1 MKKSLVRQ
9 VLLFIAVLSCAAP
22 AFAIYKCESDGS
34 VRYSDMPCPDA
45 KVLNIRGVA
54 PADAADAHQQALQDR
69 KKLKQLE
76 DARHKSERQEDKERR
91 SAARAQAAAHKA
103 CTRLAL
109 HKKWADEDAASA
121 TGKSAATAKR
131 KARRA
136 EERYQT
142 ECGKIG

>member
-1 MKKSLVRQ
+1 MKKSLMPQ
-9 VLLFIAVLSCAAP
+9 TLLFVVALSSAAP

-45 KVLNIRGVA
+45 KVLDVRSVS
-54 PADAADAHQQALQDR
+54 PADTADAHQQAVRDR

-76 DARHKSERQEDKERR
+76 DARHKSERQEEKERR
-91 SAARAQAAAHKA
+91 SAARAEATAHKA

-109 HKKWADEDAASA
+109 RKKWADEDAASA
-121 TGKSAATAKR
+121 TGKSAVNAKR

-142 ECGKIG
+142 ECGKTG